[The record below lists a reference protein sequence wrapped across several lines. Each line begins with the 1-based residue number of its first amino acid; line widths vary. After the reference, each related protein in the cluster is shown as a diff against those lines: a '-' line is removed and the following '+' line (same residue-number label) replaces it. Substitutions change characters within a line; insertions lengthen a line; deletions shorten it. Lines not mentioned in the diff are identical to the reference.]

1 MLTAARHAAL
11 LDRLARDGVLEVGP
25 LAVEFGVSVDTLR
38 RDLRVLAAE
47 GRLVRTHG
55 GAVPASPTH
64 RPLAA
69 RRSMQGE
76 EKLRLAKAAAALI
89 SDGAIIIVDGGTTH
103 MGLAAALP
111 RDRRCTVVTHG
122 PGVAASFEAH
132 DGVEIVLVG
141 GRVFR
146 HSMVAM
152 GPETAEAFGR
162 LKADLCLLGVT
173 GVHPDLGLTTG
184 DAGEAALKRIMAQAA
199 AETVVLATADKIGR
213 ASPWGIAPL
222 GVLSTLITTDE
233 RPGWLPPSVAHLAA

>member
-1 MLTAARHAAL
+1 MLTAARHAVL

-38 RDLRVLAAE
+38 RDLRRLAAE
-47 GRLVRTHG
+47 GKLVRTHG

-69 RRSMQGE
+69 RREMLGE
-76 EKLRLAKAAAALI
+76 EKRHLAVAAAELI
-89 SDGAIIIVDGGTTH
+89 EDGAIVIVDGGTTH
-103 MGLAAALP
+103 MGVAAALP
-111 RDRRCTVVTHG
+111 RDRRCTVVTHS
-122 PGVAASFEAH
+122 PGIAASFEAH
-132 DGVEIVLVG
+132 EGVDIVLVG
-141 GRVFR
+141 GRIFR

-162 LKADLCLLGVT
+162 LRADLCLLGVT

-184 DAGEAALKRIMAQAA
+184 DAGEAALKRLMAQAA

-222 GVLSTLITTDE
+222 GVLSTLITTGA
-233 RPGWLPPSVAHLAA
+233 RPGWLPDAVAHRAA